1 MGPKSILEKKRIA
14 VVNPPVYGDIGAIG
28 GPIHLFYFACRQ
40 LWVLAVNRLGRFYYV
55 NRAGRIPLHRTPIR
69 GGIEFPV
76 DVL

>member
-40 LWVLAVNRLGRFYYV
+40 LWVLAVNRLGRFYYST
-55 NRAGRIPLHRTPIR
+55 G
-69 GGIEFPV
+69 PV
-76 DVL
+76 VSHCTERPSGVE